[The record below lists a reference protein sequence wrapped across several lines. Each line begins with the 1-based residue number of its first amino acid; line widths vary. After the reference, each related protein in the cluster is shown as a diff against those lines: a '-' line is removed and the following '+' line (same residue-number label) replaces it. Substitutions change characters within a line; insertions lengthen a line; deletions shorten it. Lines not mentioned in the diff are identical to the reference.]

1 MSEDTTTYKWGDV
14 VELQYGKSLKKDKRQ
29 GGPTRVYG
37 SNGPIGWT
45 DHKPQQT
52 GPCVILGRKG
62 AYRGVEYWDG
72 PVWVIDTAYRV
83 VPKKDTIDMR
93 WLYYAV
99 KAYGLGEI
107 DDGSPIPSTTRA
119 AVYIRDVF
127 IPPLAEQKRIA
138 HILGS
143 FDDKIEL
150 NRKMN
155 ETLEAMAQALFKD
168 WFVDFGPTRA
178 KMEGKEPYLAPEL
191 WELFPDK
198 LGEDGVPEG
207 WGAGVLK
214 DFFKIT
220 MGQSP
225 PGHTYNNEGE
235 GMIFYQGRTDFGFRY
250 PSPRRYC
257 IAPNR
262 LAYAEDTLVSVRA
275 PVGDINRAL
284 ETCCIGRGVAAVRHK
299 SSATTFTYYSLWNLQ
314 SQLRE
319 YENTGTV
326 FGSINKKQFEQLAFV
341 EPADEILQAFEEQ
354 AGAFDNIIRSNHD
367 ETSILKSTRDILLK
381 TLFRSINQN
390 R

>member
-1 MSEDTTTYKWGDV
+1 VSEDTTTYKWGDV

-178 KMEGKEPYLAPEL
+178 KMEGKEPYLAPEI

-198 LGEDGVPEG
+198 LGDDGVPEG
-207 WGAGVLK
+207 WRERRLDEFFPVITGKKNANFADSEGVYPFFTCAIEQTLYTNSYSFDADAILLAGNGNFNVKWYRGKFEAYQRTYVLIPYK
-214 DFFKIT
+214 SQLLSILHALMQYFLNDLVV
-220 MGQSP
+220 
-225 PGHTYNNEGE
+225 GHKGSVINYLTK
-235 GMIFYQGRTDFGFRY
+235 GMITGYSITLPNDEVLCKLS
-250 PSPRRYC
+250 PSFNKLY
-257 IAPNR
+257 R
-262 LAYAEDTLVSVRA
+262 LYERSLRE
-275 PVGDINRAL
+275 GKAL
-284 ETCCIGRGVAAVRHK
+284 EAMRDA
-299 SSATTFTYYSLWNLQ
+299 LL
-314 SQLRE
+314 
-319 YENTGTV
+319 
-326 FGSINKKQFEQLAFV
+326 NKIF
-341 EPADEILQAFEEQ
+341 
-354 AGAFDNIIRSNHD
+354 
-367 ETSILKSTRDILLK
+367 
-381 TLFRSINQN
+381 
-390 R
+390 